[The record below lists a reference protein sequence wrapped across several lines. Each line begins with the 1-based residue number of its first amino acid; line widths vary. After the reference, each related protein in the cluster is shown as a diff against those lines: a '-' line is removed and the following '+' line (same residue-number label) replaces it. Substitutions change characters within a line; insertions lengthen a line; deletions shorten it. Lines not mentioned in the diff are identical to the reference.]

1 MQDATHG
8 NSLSHRA
15 PGSIGQCQTPGRV
28 WKGKKM
34 SGHMGSEKITVQNLK
49 IVSIDLENSLILIQG
64 SIPGANGSRVILRP
78 SRGEK
83 VEFPAAEETHPE
95 ETKPETQQEETKPE
109 ENKSKEETEESK

>member
-34 SGHMGSEKITVQNLK
+34 SGHMGSEKVTVQNLK
-49 IVSIDLENSLILIQG
+49 IQSVDLENNLILIRG
-64 SIPGANGSRVILRP
+64 SVPGPKGSHIVMKP
-78 SRGEK
+78 SVK
-83 VEFPAAEETHPE
+83 
-95 ETKPETQQEETKPE
+95 
-109 ENKSKEETEESK
+109 

>member
-34 SGHMGSEKITVQNLK
+34 SGHMGSEKVTVQNLK

-64 SIPGANGSRVILRP
+64 SIPGATGSRVMLRP

-83 VEFPAAEETHPE
+83 VEFPAAED
-95 ETKPETQQEETKPE
+95 TQTE
-109 ENKSKEETEESK
+109 ENKSKEEAEESK